1 MFFPNIVQ
9 NGHLYTRYKW
19 PTPSQGQLTKG
30 HRTTSVTTLWPSLFV
45 TIALVA
51 YQSTNSQSHPGRCDP
66 TAHHPCWPSHLAE
79 ATSQGCA
86 RAPMRQLQVPA
97 QAALWKEVSGVAKL
111 CLCKPCRVSWGV
123 AEASPATCNRW
134 QHFHFFAGLR
144 AREIPVLYSQ
154 AVSGPTA
161 PTACQ

>member
-1 MFFPNIVQ
+1 MFFPNILQ
-9 NGHLYTRYKW
+9 NGHLYTRYRW

-51 YQSTNSQSHPGRCDP
+51 YQSNNSQNWFSRL
-66 TAHHPCWPSHLAE
+66 CWPGHLAE

-86 RAPMRQLQVPA
+86 RAPMRQPQVPA

>member
-1 MFFPNIVQ
+1 MYILYYCINIISKKMYIYIYIYICICILGEIQ
-9 NGHLYTRYKW
+9 RQK
-19 PTPSQGQLTKG
+19 
-30 HRTTSVTTLWPSLFV
+30 
-45 TIALVA
+45 
-51 YQSTNSQSHPGRCDP
+51 STNPVLYFRP
-66 TAHHPCWPSHLAE
+66 PLPPCTFAKGGGIE

-97 QAALWKEVSGVAKL
+97 QAALWKQVSGVAKL

-123 AEASPATCNRW
+123 ADASPATCNRW